1 MSEEAYRALHERAR
15 KNIAQAGGENDNPF
29 DVLRPVQP
37 GMVAAR
43 EGYARFGLKMRL
55 LLASAADTG
64 FDFLGKRLRSP
75 IMTASM
81 SENTLRVHRRDA
93 FRAVAEGAARFGTQ
107 YWIGDC
113 DDATWKEAAAAAPS
127 AVRIVKP
134 WRDPGRVV
142 ASLQLAEETGAFAV
156 GMDFESGFYNPAC
169 SPQTA
174 EALARYVQATGL
186 PFILK
191 AAGSAET
198 ARVARDA
205 GASAIIVTTHG
216 GAHGPSWGHPM
227 EILPEVCRAVGHDLL
242 VLAESGVR
250 RGEDALKL
258 LARGARGVLAGRGL
272 VLGLFAG
279 GAEGVAQMLE
289 LLNEE
294 LQRAMIMAGCKDLAS
309 ISDEILI
316 PR

>member
-1 MSEEAYRALHERAR
+1 MSEEAYRALYERAR
-15 KNIAQAGGENDNPF
+15 KNVARAGAENPF
-29 DVLRPVQP
+29 DILRPVQP
-37 GMVAAR
+37 GMIVAR

-55 LLASAADTG
+55 LLASGADTG

-75 IMTASM
+75 LMTASM

-113 DDATWKEAAAAAPS
+113 DDATWKEVAAAAPS

-134 WRDPGRVV
+134 WRDSGRVV
-142 ASLQLAEETGAFAV
+142 ASLQLAEDTGAFAV
-156 GMDFESGFYNPAC
+156 GMDFESGFYNPEC

-174 EALARYVQATGL
+174 EALARYVEATGL

-191 AAGSAET
+191 AVGSAET

-227 EILPEVCRAVGHDLL
+227 EILPEVCREVGDDLL

-258 LARGARGVLAGRGL
+258 LARGARGVLTGRGL

-294 LQRAMIMAGCKDLAS
+294 LERAMIMAGCKDLAS
-309 ISDEILI
+309 ISGEILI